1 MYLYNEIYTYITVQN
16 LRIIIIYG
24 PYDHMVRR
32 IKTDM
37 LFYHTYIENEK

>member
-16 LRIIIIYG
+16 LRIIITYG
-24 PYDHMVRR
+24 QYDRMVHR

-37 LFYHTYIENEK
+37 LFYHTYIAHEK